1 MVLPQKPPAPISL
14 LIVEDDKEAVEVL
27 RLTIPLKYPNITI
40 YSAVNGLAGLE
51 LFKEHQPQLVIT
63 DINMP
68 VMDGIQM
75 AEEISSLK
83 HDTMFIVLT
92 GYSDRIKLEK
102 FTGFTLCDY
111 IVKPLDF
118 GRLFA
123 AIDRCIEEIRSGRQ
137 QSP

>member
-1 MVLPQKPPAPISL
+1 MGMPQKPPLPISL

-40 YSAVNGLAGLE
+40 YSAAHGLAGLE
-51 LFKEHQPQLVIT
+51 LFKEHQPHLVIT

-68 VMDGIQM
+68 VMDGIRM

-83 HDTMFIVLT
+83 GDIRFIVLT
-92 GYSDRIKLEK
+92 GYSDRQKLER
-102 FTGFTLCDY
+102 FTGFNLCDY

-123 AIDRCIEEIRSGRQ
+123 AIDRCIEE
-137 QSP
+137 